1 MSENILIYRTI
12 GEYVRICRLGLKK
25 GQEDIAKAAG
35 VSRAT
40 IGAIEHDAQDSSFGV
55 ILKILRYLEKLGAPP
70 VDFSRLQIR

>member
-25 GQEDIAKAAG
+25 GQEDIAKAVG

-40 IGAIEHDAQDSSFGV
+40 IGAIEHDTQDSSFGV
-55 ILKILRYLEKLGAPP
+55 ILKIMRYLEKHGAPA
-70 VDFSRLQIR
+70 VDLSRLTLK